1 MITKWLGLSLVLM
14 LVGMTTWVH
23 GTPPME
29 TLQKPMNEIVRIL
42 KDPQYREKDKKEVQR
57 EELWKIIR
65 GIFDFREM
73 SKRSLARN
81 WKRFNS
87 GQRDQF
93 TDVFSTL
100 LGNIY
105 LNKVQGEYH
114 DERVVY
120 LSEAIIKDKKAIV
133 KTEIV
138 RENGKIPMNY
148 HLRLHG
154 KKWKIYDV
162 IIEGVGLV
170 KNYRTQFKTILRKVS
185 PDQLIERLK
194 KKNEAQKKKTAQQ

>member
-170 KNYRTQFKTILRKVS
+170 KNYRTQFKKILRKVS

-194 KKNEAQKKKTAQQ
+194 KKNEAQQKKTAQQ

>member
-1 MITKWLGLSLVLM
+1 MATKWLGLSLVLM
-14 LVGMTTWVH
+14 LVGMTTLAH
-23 GTPPME
+23 GTTPME

-42 KDPQYREKDKKEVQR
+42 KDPQYLEKDKKEVQR
-57 EELWKIIR
+57 EKLWKIIR
-65 GIFDFREM
+65 EVFDFREM

-105 LNKVQGEYH
+105 LNKVQGGYH
-114 DERVVY
+114 DEKIVY
-120 LSEAIIKDKKAIV
+120 LGEEIIKDKKAIV
-133 KTEIV
+133 KTKIV
-138 RENGKIPMNY
+138 RENDEIPMDY
-148 HLRLHG
+148 RMRLHG
-154 KKWKIYDV
+154 MKWKIYDI

-170 KNYRTQFKTILRKVS
+170 KNYRTQFKKILRKES
-185 PDQLIERLK
+185 PDQLIKRLK
-194 KKNEAQKKKTAQQ
+194 KKNEAQKKKTVQQ

>member
-14 LVGMTTWVH
+14 LVGMTTLVH

-170 KNYRTQFKTILRKVS
+170 KNYRTQFKKILRKVS

>member
-1 MITKWLGLSLVLM
+1 MNTKWLGLSLVLM
-14 LVGMTTWVH
+14 LVGMTTLAH

-57 EELWKIIR
+57 EKLWKIIR
-65 GIFDFREM
+65 EIFDFREM

-81 WKRFNS
+81 WKRFNT

-114 DERVVY
+114 DEKVVY
-120 LSEAIIKDKKAIV
+120 LGEEIIKDKKAIV
-133 KTEIV
+133 KTKIV
-138 RENGKIPMNY
+138 RENGEIPMNY
-148 HLRLHG
+148 RMRLHG

-162 IIEGVGLV
+162 IIEGVGMV
-170 KNYRTQFKTILRKVS
+170 RNYRTQFRKILRKES
-185 PDQLIERLK
+185 PGQLIERLE
-194 KKNEAQKKKTAQQ
+194 KKNAQQ

>member
-14 LVGMTTWVH
+14 LVGMTTLVH

-29 TLQKPMNEIVRIL
+29 TLQKPMNEIVSIL

-87 GQRDQF
+87 GQRDRF

-120 LSEAIIKDKKAIV
+120 LGEAIIKDKKAIV

-170 KNYRTQFKTILRKVS
+170 KNYRTQFKKILRKVS

>member
-194 KKNEAQKKKTAQQ
+194 KKNEAQQKKTAQQ

>member
-1 MITKWLGLSLVLM
+1 MTTKWLGLSLVLM
-14 LVGMTTWVH
+14 LVGMTTLAY
-23 GTPPME
+23 GTMPME

-42 KDPQYREKDKKEVQR
+42 KDPQYLEKDKKEVQR
-57 EELWKIIR
+57 EKLWKIIR
-65 GIFDFREM
+65 EVFDFREM

-105 LNKVQGEYH
+105 LNKVQGGYH
-114 DERVVY
+114 DEKVVY
-120 LSEAIIKDKKAIV
+120 LGEEIIKEKKAVV
-133 KTEIV
+133 KTKIV
-138 RENGKIPMNY
+138 RENVEIPMNY
-148 HLRLHG
+148 RMRLHRE
-154 KKWKIYDV
+154 KWKIYDI

-170 KNYRTQFKTILRKVS
+170 KNYRTQFKKILRKES

>member
-1 MITKWLGLSLVLM
+1 MNTKRLGLSLVLM
-14 LVGMTTWVH
+14 LVGMTTLAH
-23 GTPPME
+23 GLPPME
-29 TLQKPMNEIVRIL
+29 TLQKPMNEMIHIL
-42 KDPQYREKDKKEVQR
+42 KDPQYREKDKKETQR

-105 LNKVQGEYH
+105 LNKVQGGYQ
-114 DERVVY
+114 DEKVVY
-120 LSEAIIKDKKAIV
+120 LGEEIIKDKKAVV
-133 KTEIV
+133 KTKIV
-138 RENGKIPMNY
+138 RKNGEIPMNY
-148 HLRLHG
+148 RMRLHG
-154 KKWKIYDV
+154 KKWKIYDFT
-162 IIEGVGLV
+162 IEGVGMV
-170 KNYRTQFKTILRKVS
+170 RNYRTQFRKILRKES
-185 PDQLIERLK
+185 PGQLIERLE
-194 KKNEAQKKKTAQQ
+194 KKNAQQ

>member
-154 KKWKIYDV
+154 QKWKIYDV